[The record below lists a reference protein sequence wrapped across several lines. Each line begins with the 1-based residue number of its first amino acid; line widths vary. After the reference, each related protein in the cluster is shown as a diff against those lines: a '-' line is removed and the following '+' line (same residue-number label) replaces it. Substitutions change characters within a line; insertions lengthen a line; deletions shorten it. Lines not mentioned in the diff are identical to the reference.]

1 MALPVNDIIAQ
12 LQRGNQGDVGDGEAE
27 DGGEEGEEVV
37 AGEDEGD
44 GRKYIEDVELE
55 IIDGNKH
62 GKWLVINQVHI
73 AFKGKGSL
81 PTPKRMNFR
90 KIILRISRQ
99 KCVILRQKCV
109 CSLWQDCYILYDPNF
124 P

>member
-12 LQRGNQGDVGDGEAE
+12 LQRGNQGDEGDGEAE

-73 AFKGKGSL
+73 AFKSKEYMNNVYGRNASPTIFSGS
-81 PTPKRMNFR
+81 T
-90 KIILRISRQ
+90 
-99 KCVILRQKCV
+99 
-109 CSLWQDCYILYDPNF
+109 
-124 P
+124 

>member
-73 AFKGKGSL
+73 AFKGKE
-81 PTPKRMNFR
+81 
-90 KIILRISRQ
+90 
-99 KCVILRQKCV
+99 
-109 CSLWQDCYILYDPNF
+109 
-124 P
+124 